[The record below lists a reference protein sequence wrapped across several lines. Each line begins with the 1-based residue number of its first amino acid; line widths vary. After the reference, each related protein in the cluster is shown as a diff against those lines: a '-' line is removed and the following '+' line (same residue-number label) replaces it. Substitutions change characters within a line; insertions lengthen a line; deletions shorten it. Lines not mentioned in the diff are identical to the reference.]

1 MMPRKKRLA
10 IIISIVTLMII
21 LIVGILAFLY
31 IKTDAFKTNARSVRW
46 NPYVWRN
53 VTAYWIRSLIKRRKS
68 PVKSRKKPFF

>member
-31 IKTDAFKTNARSVRW
+31 IKTDAFKNGGTLSVC
-46 NPYVWRN
+46 VAIWRN
-53 VTAYWIRSLIKRRKS
+53 S
-68 PVKSRKKPFF
+68 PSFRGKQLSVIL